1 MIFNKLIR
9 DKIPEILEKKW
20 VKFKS
25 HKATDSEY
33 FQKLKE
39 KLVEEVNEFL
49 QDNNSEEIADIL
61 EVIDAICVYQNFQ
74 KIEIE
79 QTQKEK
85 AEKNWRFLE
94 RIILEE
100 TD

>member
-25 HKATDSEY
+25 HKANDSEY

-61 EVIDAICVYQNFQ
+61 EVIDAICIYQNFP

-79 QTQKEK
+79 QVQKQK
-85 AEKNWRFLE
+85 AEKNWKFLE